1 MSVDE
6 TELTRMFYFKD
17 MLVYGYRVFFRK
29 KNFIFTSK
37 DSVFLQ
43 VKAIGCRSQ
52 LSVFL
57 VFSFEFVFLKMDISS
72 DKCRVGVVVNSDCF
86 KQHFTKSL
94 DLIVLLDLPPD
105 DQRVIKLRVNSEGV
119 KTICAHHYAIYFEY
133 YDTPRFHYAKN
144 CCDPFNKHKRVVRG
158 INKISLAFSDKVH
171 SFDNNLRLIPGKTL
185 CPRCSTQLNVL
196 SSEPKTPRHE
206 TSEENDRNECV
217 TSPFIIEKVITPRRV
232 IDALSSATVIT
243 PIVDLNKSNSERR
256 SRICASV
263 LENLKRNILSQDDSS
278 SSLKPSD
285 YLELMEAV
293 KEKIKS
299 TADRS
304 LQLSLLT
311 LAPASWTLKQI
322 SEHFGVSEYSAAQA
336 LELKK
341 KSGILAKPEA
351 KISSRRL
358 TDDDKQRV
366 IDFYIS
372 DEYSRQL
379 PGMKSVK
386 SVKQPNGKR
395 I

>member
-1 MSVDE
+1 
-6 TELTRMFYFKD
+6 
-17 MLVYGYRVFFRK
+17 
-29 KNFIFTSK
+29 
-37 DSVFLQ
+37 
-43 VKAIGCRSQ
+43 
-52 LSVFL
+52 
-57 VFSFEFVFLKMDISS
+57 
-72 DKCRVGVVVNSDCF
+72 
-86 KQHFTKSL
+86 
-94 DLIVLLDLPPD
+94 
-105 DQRVIKLRVNSEGV
+105 
-119 KTICAHHYAIYFEY
+119 
-133 YDTPRFHYAKN
+133 
-144 CCDPFNKHKRVVRG
+144 
-158 INKISLAFSDKVH
+158 
-171 SFDNNLRLIPGKTL
+171 
-185 CPRCSTQLNVL
+185 VL

-217 TSPFIIEKVITPRRV
+217 TSPFIIEKVITPRRL

-386 SVKQPNGKR
+386 SVKQPDGKR
-395 I
+395 LKVQKRLLLLNIDELHGEYKKKFKDIVGIKTVGFSAFADL